1 MMGKVLSIL
10 VLGALSGVTFA
21 APDHGDSHDIHDMS
35 GHDMSSMS
43 HSSSK
48 IGQPGSPEQ
57 VTRVIE
63 IDMDDQMRFTPSE
76 IKVEKGETIRFLLKN
91 SGQLPHE
98 MVIGSLADLQAH
110 AIEMRK
116 NPGMKHVEP
125 NAITLNPGQRGGL
138 VWKFDQVATI
148 DFACTV
154 PGHMEGGM
162 VGKVQVN

>member
-1 MMGKVLSIL
+1 MMRKVLSIL
-10 VLGALSGVTFA
+10 ALNALSGIAFA
-21 APDHGDSHDIHDMS
+21 APGHGDSHDMHDMP
-35 GHDMSSMS
+35 GHNMSSMS
-43 HSSSK
+43 HSFSK

-57 VTRVIE
+57 VTRTIE

-76 IKVEKGETIRFLLKN
+76 IKVEKGETIRFFLKN

-138 VWKFDQVATI
+138 VWKFDQVGTI
-148 DFACTV
+148 DFACTI

>member
-1 MMGKVLSIL
+1 MMEKVLSIL

-21 APDHGDSHDIHDMS
+21 APDHGDSHDMHDMS

-76 IKVEKGETIRFLLKN
+76 IKVEKGETI
-91 SGQLPHE
+91 
-98 MVIGSLADLQAH
+98 V
-110 AIEMRK
+110 
-116 NPGMKHVEP
+116 V
-125 NAITLNPGQRGGL
+125 
-138 VWKFDQVATI
+138 
-148 DFACTV
+148 
-154 PGHMEGGM
+154 
-162 VGKVQVN
+162 VQ

>member
-1 MMGKVLSIL
+1 MDARRIL
-10 VLGALSGVTFA
+10 ESCPQFGRLDA
-21 APDHGDSHDIHDMS
+21 ASLDPLVEMA
-35 GHDMSSMS
+35 
-43 HSSSK
+43 K
-48 IGQPGSPEQ
+48 TQ
-57 VTRVIE
+57 
-63 IDMDDQMRFTPSE
+63 RF
-76 IKVEKGETIRFLLKN
+76 EKGETIRFLLKN

-138 VWKFDQVATI
+138 VWKFDQVGTI
-148 DFACTV
+148 DFACTI

-162 VGKVQVN
+162 VGSVRYQGPGAHPDNWQQTCQRAVAAL

>member
-98 MVIGSLADLQAH
+98 MMIGSFADLEAH

-116 NPGMKHVEP
+116 NPGMKHAEP